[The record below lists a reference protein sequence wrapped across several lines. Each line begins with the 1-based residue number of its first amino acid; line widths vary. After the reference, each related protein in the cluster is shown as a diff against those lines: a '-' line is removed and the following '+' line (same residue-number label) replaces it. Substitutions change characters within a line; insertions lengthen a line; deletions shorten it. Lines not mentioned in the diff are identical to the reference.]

1 MARLGGKG
9 HAMGGLRATF
19 DELQGR
25 FGCLGMLIAIFLI
38 GLGILAAGAFFGG
51 WFGGDDEGGAETLRI
66 DRTPDASVA
75 AGQGTSSASPA
86 DAGTAATADGRRVR
100 VGNLELEVLDVESPF
115 DATQYAPVNTANTRI
130 DLAVTANGDG
140 GGYFTAYELMLADD
154 TGAEY
159 GASSC
164 LDCPGDLTS
173 LQLGD
178 GESSEGSA
186 YFELPEGRTP
196 SELIY
201 RSSAAGAEGSIPLR

>member
-1 MARLGGKG
+1 MARLSGKG

-19 DELQGR
+19 DELRER
-25 FGCLGMLIAIFLI
+25 FGCLGMLIALFLI
-38 GLGILAAGAFFGG
+38 GIGILAAGAFFGG
-51 WFGGDDEGGAETLRI
+51 WFGGADDGGPETLQI
-66 DRTPDASVA
+66 DGTPDPSA
-75 AGQGTSSASPA
+75 ATGQVTSSASPA
-86 DAGTAATADGRRVR
+86 DAGTATTTDGRRVR
-100 VGNLELEVLDVESPF
+100 VGNLELEVLEVESPF
-115 DATQYAPVNTANTRI
+115 DATQYSPVNTANTRI

-140 GGYFTAYELMLADD
+140 GGYFTAYELVLADD
-154 TGAEY
+154 TGAEH

-173 LQLGD
+173 LQV
-178 GESSEGSA
+178 GEGETGEGSA